1 MRKVISIFQYTTIA
15 IGIIVIMLFL
25 IPRFFGIRPYIVL
38 SGSMEEEIKTG
49 SVAYVDTKV
58 KADEIKEGDIIAF
71 NMGTRQVTHR
81 VVSINSD
88 KTFTTKGDAN
98 NVIDANSVKF
108 SSCLGKTIFS
118 LPYLGYI
125 LSAAQTKFGYV
136 ILVLV
141 IGMNIITL
149 IFNDE
154 NKNNKK
160 DKSNK
165 IETKEQG
172 I

>member
-1 MRKVISIFQYTTIA
+1 MKKAISIFQYTTIT

-25 IPRFFGIRPYIVL
+25 VPRFIGIRPYIVL
-38 SGSMEEEIKTG
+38 SGSMEDEIKTG

-58 KADEIKEGDIIAF
+58 KAEEIKEGDIIAF
-71 NMGTRQVTHR
+71 NMGAKQITHR

-108 SSCLGKTIFS
+108 SNCLGKTIFS

-125 LSAAQTKFGYV
+125 LGAAQTKLGYI
-136 ILVLV
+136 ILILIIGLNLTTLV
-141 IGMNIITL
+141 
-149 IFNDE
+149 FNDE
-154 NKNNKK
+154 DKNNK
-160 DKSNK
+160 SNK
-165 IETKEQG
+165 NVIKEQG
-172 I
+172 T